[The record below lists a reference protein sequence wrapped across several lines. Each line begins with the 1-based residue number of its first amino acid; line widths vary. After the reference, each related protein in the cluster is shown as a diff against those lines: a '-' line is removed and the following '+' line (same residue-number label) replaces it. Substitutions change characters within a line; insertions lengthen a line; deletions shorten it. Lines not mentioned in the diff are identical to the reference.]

1 METAVKKEPKIKKEL
16 KIKEVK
22 EEIKEEI
29 EEEAIEA
36 NKSDELS
43 SLIDLNEGSLLDLK
57 RQFTDIEFELDDPFT
72 QPIPLVRTSGRKRK
86 LSERKR
92 ESLE

>member
-1 METAVKKEPKIKKEL
+1 VETAVKKEPKIKKEL

-22 EEIKEEI
+22 EEIKKEIKEEI

-36 NKSDELS
+36 DESDELS

-57 RQFTDIEFELDDPFT
+57 RQFTNIEFKLDDPF
-72 QPIPLVRTSGRKRK
+72 I
-86 LSERKR
+86 
-92 ESLE
+92 